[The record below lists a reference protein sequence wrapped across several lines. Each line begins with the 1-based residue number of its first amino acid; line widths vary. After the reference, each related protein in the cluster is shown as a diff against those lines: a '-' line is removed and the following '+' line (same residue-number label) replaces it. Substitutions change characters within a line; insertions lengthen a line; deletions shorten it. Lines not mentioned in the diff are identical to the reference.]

1 MLKYA
6 RIALLVVCSIIG
18 FMFAFMII
26 VWRPFNPKNTYIVTR
41 YFLAPVV
48 RLIKIKVNINYPDFL
63 KNYAGKGV
71 VYAANHQS
79 NWDIVTLADCVL
91 PGTVAI
97 GKKSL
102 VWVPLFGVVYFLS
115 GCVRLDRENKTK
127 AMATM
132 NKVSED
138 LTANRYSIWIFPEG
152 TRSKGKGLGKFKTGP
167 VLTASQ
173 AGVPLIPIVASSYI
187 NNFDMNRWNNG
198 HLIMEYLE
206 PIVYPSFDL
215 KNREDVR
222 ELKKRTNDL
231 REKFVAKIAE
241 LDEKVRVM
249 NEKEGVTPVIIPEAA
264 ATEEKQDSSAGQ

>member
-18 FMFAFMII
+18 FMVALMII

-48 RLIKIKVNINYPDFL
+48 RLIGIKVHINYPDFL

-102 VWVPLFGVVYFLS
+102 VWVPLFGVVL
-115 GCVRLDRENKTK
+115 
-127 AMATM
+127 
-132 NKVSED
+132 
-138 LTANRYSIWIFPEG
+138 
-152 TRSKGKGLGKFKTGP
+152 
-167 VLTASQ
+167 
-173 AGVPLIPIVASSYI
+173 
-187 NNFDMNRWNNG
+187 
-198 HLIMEYLE
+198 
-206 PIVYPSFDL
+206 
-215 KNREDVR
+215 
-222 ELKKRTNDL
+222 
-231 REKFVAKIAE
+231 
-241 LDEKVRVM
+241 
-249 NEKEGVTPVIIPEAA
+249 
-264 ATEEKQDSSAGQ
+264 